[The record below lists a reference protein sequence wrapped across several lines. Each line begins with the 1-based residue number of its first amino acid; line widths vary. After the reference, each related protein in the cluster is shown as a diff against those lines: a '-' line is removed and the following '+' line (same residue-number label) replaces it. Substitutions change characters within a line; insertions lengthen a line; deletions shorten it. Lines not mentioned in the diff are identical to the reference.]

1 MYIIIERK
9 EAIVIDSNIN
19 TEVYNLLL
27 GKKVEKVHLFLTH
40 EHYDHSHGVPWFQKH
55 FNTTVY
61 AHVLSKNTIS
71 TKKYSNPRLVAFVLS
86 EMDKND
92 GGHRYEE
99 FKSTVTDYNITP
111 DIFCMDNELFEIAEH
126 SIKIS
131 HVPGHSPGS
140 ILLTMDG
147 VLLFSGDSL
156 ILDNKIITSFRGSNK
171 DDFINVT
178 LPKLKALPN
187 ELVVMPGHGS
197 PFMKWKFNFNI
208 YNV

>member
-1 MYIIIERK
+1 MYVIIERN
-9 EAIVIDSNIN
+9 EAIVIDTNIS

-27 GKKVEKVHLFLTH
+27 KNNVEKVHLFLTH

-55 FNTTVY
+55 FSTTLY

-71 TKKYSNPRLVAFVLS
+71 TKKYSSPRLVAFVLS
-86 EMDKND
+86 EMDKKD
-92 GGHRYEE
+92 GGHRYDE
-99 FKSTVTDYNITP
+99 FKTTITDYTLTPNIS
-111 DIFCMDNELFEIAEH
+111 CMDNEVFEIAGH

-131 HVPGHSPGS
+131 HAPGHSPGS
-140 ILLTMDG
+140 ILLIMDD

-171 DDFINVT
+171 DDFIKIT

-187 ELVVMPGHGS
+187 EIIVMPGHGT
-197 PFMKWKFNFNI
+197 PFMKREFNFNI